1 MTWLDLARNKLKYIS
16 INNIL
21 HAQALAATG
30 HRGVQLASDWLLA
43 HVNDPTIDTAAP
55 RDFILYLCP
64 VSGDTVLVYPSVSS
78 VVAGWRAPAA
88 VELVLAEV
96 QVQGWV
102 EWCSQLLP
110 PHHALLI
117 LQVCRL

>member
-1 MTWLDLARNKLKYIS
+1 MTWLDLVRSSVKYIT
-16 INNIL
+16 ITNNIL

-64 VSGDTVLVYPSVSS
+64 VSGDAVLM
-78 VVAGWRAPAA
+78 
-88 VELVLAEV
+88 
-96 QVQGWV
+96 
-102 EWCSQLLP
+102 
-110 PHHALLI
+110 
-117 LQVCRL
+117 